1 MIQDL
6 RETVE
11 FQTDHTTN
19 INKALEYFKD
29 RVEQHNN
36 WNEKDTRKK
45 NWQNK
50 WSKEQISEL
59 EDRMLGIAAVEKKK
73 EKRMKRKE
81 DYQET
86 SETTMNAGH
95 SYHRHH
101 QRRREG

>member
-36 WNEKDTRKK
+36 
-45 NWQNK
+45 
-50 WSKEQISEL
+50 
-59 EDRMLGIAAVEKKK
+59 
-73 EKRMKRKE
+73 
-81 DYQET
+81 
-86 SETTMNAGH
+86 
-95 SYHRHH
+95 
-101 QRRREG
+101 